1 MMLVQSDAEIAYCK
15 MLDVWE
21 GSDVEH
27 IPKIT
32 DKVCILDAR
41 RYDWF
46 TPAAHKVACSA
57 VYRKSCV
64 KDIRFSDD
72 LYIGEDTASKKHLR
86 LFVRKVNYT
95 ITTAMISR

>member
-41 RYDWF
+41 RYDVLHQQRIKS
-46 TPAAHKVACSA
+46 PAAQYTEKA
-57 VYRKSCV
+57 V
-64 KDIRFSDD
+64 
-72 LYIGEDTASKKHLR
+72 
-86 LFVRKVNYT
+86 
-95 ITTAMISR
+95 